1 MELEQSMA
9 VPHQVSESLAQKLN
23 LSDLTMPPTNNKR
36 VIDVTTAVVDAKTPI
51 NRRRIVSNQQKRES
65 DAKTCNKSVGGGI
78 TKKTKVRQ
86 VPVPVKEKTHSI
98 GKEKEALPRK
108 AKTEGG
114 IQVEGKQAPSMKIR
128 SAAASKGM
136 DEGDD
141 DSEYDDYDD
150 SNLLPVYNDDRLA
163 TSRDNSWAYY
173 DGRECEGGESVSIGN
188 DRKRKFQPPGAVAK
202 DSAQHDSI
210 RRISYQPNSSAV
222 GAGIHHYRQKEN
234 LDATGKHTVASV
246 SENLLDATAQQHGAA
261 ESAKGWTEEMHRQLV
276 EAIYE
281 IGVSHASPSVIME
294 HMTFMSTTEAL
305 DGPDA
310 AASDYSSSNQVTSER
325 VKSHLQKHRKNK
337 KKSKDEF
344 RRQYDRWMQKALT
357 VVGGISAAAR
367 TSLVSTPAAVVEM
380 MGETTESTKSSSSK
394 EDPTRKLIG
403 GDLAA
408 FLAYSVMLEE
418 EHARISQQERSTALN
433 QFQSQ
438 PIVSAA
444 ETSLMMLRNGGDLP
458 ATSAS
463 QKQALLP
470 SAMEYTH
477 GLSGARIPLPVLTEE
492 ERQSSLGVSISH
504 VVGLFYSMSHHLM
517 KERRKDQQ
525 QSSNFCDTEGNNG
538 EASGTRQQP
547 SSAYAS
553 ATSVGAPPLPGHLA
567 RPTGSGMPGSAAP
580 PSENSNDNR
589 RKLLH
594 VNYNSSSYQ
603 QQTAEDRYHPVTRH
617 PQYPPEE
624 ESPEEK
630 ANMHYERQQPQH
642 GEGPWEARS
651 YSGP

>member
-234 LDATGKHTVASV
+234 LDATGKHTLASV

-337 KKSKDEF
+337 QKSKDEF
-344 RRQYDRWMQKALT
+344 RREYDRWMQKALT

-380 MGETTESTKSSSSK
+380 MRETTTESAKASSSK
-394 EDPTRKLIG
+394 DDPTKKLLG
-403 GDLAA
+403 GDVAA
-408 FLAYSVMLEE
+408 FLAFSVMLDE
-418 EHARISQQERSTALN
+418 EHARISQQERPTALD
-433 QFQSQ
+433 QSPSQ
-438 PIVSAA
+438 PVVSAA
-444 ETSLMMLRNGGDLP
+444 EASLMMRRNGGDLP
-458 ATSAS
+458 ATCAS
-463 QKQALLP
+463 QKQAFLP
-470 SAMEYTH
+470 SAMEYTQS
-477 GLSGARIPLPVLTEE
+477 LSGARIPLPVLSEE

-504 VVGLFYSMSHHLM
+504 VVGLFYSLSHRLI

-525 QSSNFCDTEGNNG
+525 QSSNICDAEGNNG
-538 EASGTRQQP
+538 EASGTNQQP
-547 SSAYAS
+547 SLAYAS
-553 ATSVGAPPLPGHLA
+553 TASVGAPPLPGHLA
-567 RPTGSGMPGSAAP
+567 RPSRMPAPVAP
-580 PSENSNDNR
+580 PGENANDNR

-594 VNYNSSSYQ
+594 VNYNPSSYQQ
-603 QQTAEDRYHPVTRH
+603 QQTAEDRYQPVTARH

-624 ESPEEK
+624 ENPDEK
-630 ANMHYERQQPQH
+630 PNMHYERQQPQH
-642 GEGPWEARS
+642 GEGP
-651 YSGP
+651 